1 MFLDPVAFFHSTRRL
16 GFLVPVNTNTLIVED
31 RMYEQLKHNVFPIVF
46 TVISFMLLM
55 PSMALSHCQIPCG
68 IYDDYARVESMLEDA
83 ATMEKSVK

>member
-1 MFLDPVAFFHSTRRL
+1 
-16 GFLVPVNTNTLIVED
+16 
-31 RMYEQLKHNVFPIVF
+31 MYEQLKHNVFPIVF